1 MLSVLVSA
9 LVSLV
14 VNCLIVPAITYFL
27 NRRSRRVA
35 NSESDT
41 LDAISILKDDVYS
54 ADSGLAVI
62 SRDLCSLSIVEL
74 NL

>member
-35 NSESDT
+35 NSG
-41 LDAISILKDDVYS
+41 VRYS
-54 ADSGLAVI
+54 RCNFNIEG
-62 SRDLCSLSIVEL
+62 
-74 NL
+74 